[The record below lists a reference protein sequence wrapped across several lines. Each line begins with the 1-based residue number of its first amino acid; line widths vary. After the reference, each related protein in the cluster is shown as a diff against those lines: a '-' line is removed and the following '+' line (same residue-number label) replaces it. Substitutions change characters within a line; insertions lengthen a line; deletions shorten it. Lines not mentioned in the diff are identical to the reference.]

1 MSISDNIIL
10 LFQPPYSPEVNPI
23 EKFWKEIKRCLK
35 NQVFN
40 SLDFYIII
48 LTNILGRFSQKD
60 IASITGYE
68 QDLLSAAIYS
78 AFLIINSD
86 IYTTSSAFT

>member
-1 MSISDNIIL
+1 MSIYDNIIL

-35 NQVFN
+35 NQIFN

-60 IASITGYE
+60 ITSITGYD
-68 QDLLSAAIYS
+68 QDLRKGTTCS
-78 AFLIINSD
+78 IN
-86 IYTTSSAFT
+86 I